1 MCEGAPLSGPKLAI
15 RKASIILDTTMLA
28 LDGTSKLLKILGDA
42 TRLRILHLLDEEELS
57 GTDLVE
63 ILNMAQSRIA
73 THLSVLRKRALVT
86 QRRDGRR
93 TLYSLGQGSHADLLR
108 RVLDEAKS
116 AQEFEVDTRALHAL
130 RVRRLEK
137 TRSYF
142 DRVAATFAEQIL
154 PGRTWEGLARAL
166 LMLAPKGRYV
176 DLGVGDGLLTLMLAQ
191 VADSVTAVDLSSEML
206 EKLEERAKAQN
217 VNNIEYLRGEI
228 EKVPLPDAHADV
240 VVMSQ
245 ALHHADVPDA
255 SLRESLRILRPGG
268 RILVIDL
275 LQHAETW
282 VREKL
287 QHRHLGFSQQELES
301 LLTTTGFANV
311 SVQSA
316 ARDPHPPHFVTLVA
330 SACKPE

>member
-1 MCEGAPLSGPKLAI
+1 
-15 RKASIILDTTMLA
+15 MLA

-73 THLSVLRKRALVT
+73 THLSVLRRRALVT

-93 TLYSLGQGSHADLLR
+93 TLYSLSDGVHADLLR
-108 RVLDEAKS
+108 RVLAEAKS
-116 AQEFEVDTRALHAL
+116 AQEFEVDTRALNAL
-130 RVRRLEK
+130 RMRRLEK

-166 LMLAPKGRYV
+166 LLLAPRGRYV

-191 VADSVTAVDLSSEML
+191 VAETVTAVDLSTEML
-206 EKLEERAKAQN
+206 ETLEERARAEG
-217 VNNIEYLRGEI
+217 VANIEYVQGEI
-228 EKVPLPDAHADV
+228 EQVPLPDGHADV

-245 ALHHADVPDA
+245 ALHHADVPET
-255 SLRESLRILRPGG
+255 SLAESMRILRPGG
-268 RILVIDL
+268 RVLVIDL
-275 LQHAETW
+275 LQHAEGW

-287 QHRHLGFSQQELES
+287 QHRHLGFSQSELQD
-301 LLTTTGFANV
+301 LLTRAGFEGV
-311 SVQSA
+311 SVHSA

-330 SACKPE
+330 SGSKPA